1 MPWSDA
7 GLAKAS
13 VIRGGNIPHHI
24 SIPLFHGVPRKISS
38 RTVTPVRRA
47 SNASCTRSRDPVLDT
62 KGCDHGHRPSLG
74 LRRSASRV
82 RTADAA
88 ACFGVDADE
97 VLTPHLW
104 LSVWRM
110 HDRFCHRCSGVVTGL
125 LVRHRPCGSRVG
137 SRALVIRFRCGATP
151 HSGVQQRPSR
161 RGRGAAPAAGSGVRW
176 DRRR

>member
-1 MPWSDA
+1 MVRRRFGQGICRSWGA
-7 GLAKAS
+7 
-13 VIRGGNIPHHI
+13 I
-24 SIPLFHGVPRKISS
+24 SRTTFRFSCFTGYPARFPPGSS
-38 RTVTPVRRA
+38 RQCGERATPAAPDPATPFLIPKVVTVGIARPW
-47 SNASCTRSRDPVLDT
+47 
-62 KGCDHGHRPSLG
+62 GCGARHP
-74 LRRSASRV
+74 
-82 RTADAA
+82 AA
-88 ACFGVDADE
+88 AARFGVDADE

-110 HDRFCHRCSGVVTGL
+110 HDRFCYCCSGVLTGL

-161 RGRGAAPAAGSGVRW
+161 RGRGAVPAAGSGVRW

>member
-13 VIRGGNIPHHI
+13 VIRGVQYPAPHLD
-24 SIPLFHGVPRKISS
+24 PPFHGVPRKISS

-62 KGCDHGHRPSLG
+62 KGCDREHRPSLG

-88 ACFGVDADE
+88 ARFGVDADE

-110 HDRFCHRCSGVVTGL
+110 HDRFCYCCSGVLTGL

-161 RGRGAAPAAGSGVRW
+161 RGRGAVPAAGSGVRW